1 MHSFMKVED
10 CMTLSDGGN
19 MRKVWKIVR
28 NFSKDMGKQNL
39 SAFSA
44 STAFFFFLSLV
55 PMLIMLCTIIPY
67 TPITEEILLTAIN
80 GLIPE
85 KIFPLAEE
93 LVRDVYDRSEG
104 LLSIAIIVTLW
115 TAGKGMLALMRGLN
129 AIDEIKETR
138 NYIWVRIVSSFY
150 TILMLAMVVIS
161 LLVMVFGNRFVDM
174 ILYKMPQLQPLVAL
188 LMHFR
193 FLAIWILLTVLF
205 IAIYA
210 YVPNGRLR
218 LREQLPGSAFTA
230 IGWSLFSWG
239 FSLYVD
245 WTDYSIYGSLSL
257 IILVMLWMYCCMYI
271 VMLGAYINKFF
282 LVLKQEQN

>member
-1 MHSFMKVED
+1 
-10 CMTLSDGGN
+10 MTLSDGGN

>member
-1 MHSFMKVED
+1 
-10 CMTLSDGGN
+10 